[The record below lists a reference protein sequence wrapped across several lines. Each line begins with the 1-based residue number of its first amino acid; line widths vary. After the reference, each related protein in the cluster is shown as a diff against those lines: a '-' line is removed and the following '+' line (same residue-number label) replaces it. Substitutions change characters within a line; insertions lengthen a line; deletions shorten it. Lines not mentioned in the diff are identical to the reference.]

1 MKKYLSILI
10 LGLTFVQCSSTKY
23 VKEEA
28 LLYYGKTQCLRSCPV
43 FDMYIFEDGKVLYE
57 GVKNTTPLGK
67 QEYTV
72 KPDDIKKIKQV
83 LEKVDF
89 EAKDKL
95 TRDLPNTILKF
106 KGNTLISQDIKQL
119 KELIILLEKIKK

>member
-1 MKKYLSILI
+1 MSLI
-10 LGLTFVQCSSTKY
+10 FAQCSSTKY

-57 GVKNTTPLGK
+57 GLKNTTPLGK

-72 KPDDIKKIKQV
+72 KPDGIKKIKQI
-83 LEKVDF
+83 LEKIDF
-89 EAKDKL
+89 TAKDKL
-95 TRDLPNTILKF
+95 TRDIPNTILKF
-106 KGNTLISQDIKQL
+106 KGKTLVSQDTKQL
-119 KELIILLEKIKK
+119 KELIILLDKIKI